1 MNKIANIQ
9 KIVGAGGLG
18 ADLIL
23 KGISK
28 IAPGL
33 GSFVLGARS
42 AGYAADQVVD
52 FLKSKFTT
60 AEEKRNLARLS
71 EKSAQGTARPDQRAE
86 LSQFEQSM
94 APFETAGSIG
104 KVGLQA
110 YGGKQVANVEAN
122 QQQQAQQMQEQEM
135 AMQQQAQQQQQAMQQ
150 ASQQEKQ
157 SNQQYQR
164 ERQLEK
170 DVERRAQQQRQENRF
185 DAQIKYRLEEQENRR
200 KEQLSKKESGTKK
213 SAQTNTLK
221 NLGNPPSQY
230 IDAMR
235 ELDEFINR
243 LP

>member
-135 AMQQQAQQQQQAMQQ
+135 AMQQQAMQQ